1 MLIRPIQME
10 DLDQMVELATAAG
23 IGVTS
28 LPSDR
33 ARLLQR
39 IATSVDSFAGKRSH
53 AEADYLF
60 ALQDTDADHMLGVC
74 GVKASV
80 GLDEVWYNYRVSQTV
95 TASKEMHLHKRMQTL
110 HLSNDMT
117 GATEICS
124 LLLHP
129 DCRKSARRTPCGSFL
144 SKCRFLFLAAYAEQ
158 FDSRVFA
165 EMRGQSDD
173 EGHSPFWEALGEHFF
188 HFEFPQADYL
198 SGTGNKAFIAELMPR
213 HPIYTVFLNEAA
225 RDCISQVHRD
235 TMPALRMLEAEG
247 FRKNNMIDIFD
258 GGPCVEAELASIDA
272 VERTQAATLRELA
285 SIRPFLELPDTEPG
299 ETAVMVAPDPS
310 ALKALGLPFAMGD
323 FRVRLS
329 DLAMLDQLVTDTDNH
344 GLQGALF
351 DTLLTRELRSAAE
364 SAKIDWLDLPLL
376 ITRLKPVLN
385 SQHGIQIDR
394 NTHVEQ
400 IDDKPVS

>member
-1 MLIRPIQME
+1 MLIRPIQMD
-10 DLDQMVELATAAG
+10 DLDEMVELATAAG

-53 AEADYLF
+53 ADADYLF
-60 ALQDTDADHMLGVC
+60 ALQDADKQHMLGVC

-129 DCRKSARRTPCGSFL
+129 DCRKSARRRPYGSFL

-173 EGHSPFWEALGEHFF
+173 DGHSPFWEALGEHFF

-225 RDCISQVHRD
+225 RDCIAQVHRD
-235 TMPALRMLEAEG
+235 TLPALRMLEAEG

-258 GGPCVEAELASIDA
+258 GGPCVEVELASIAA
-272 VERTQAATLRELA
+272 VERTQVATLRELA
-285 SIRPFLELPDTEPG
+285 TVRPYLELPATDAA

-310 ALKALGLPFAMGD
+310 AIRALDLPFAMAD
-323 FRVRLS
+323 FRVRLT
-329 DLAMLDQLVTDTDNH
+329 DLATLDAMT
-344 GLQGALF
+344 GAEGDKAAHDGLF
-351 DTLLTRELRSAAE
+351 DMLLSAELQAAAA
-364 SAKIDWLDLPLL
+364 SISLHWLDMPLL
-376 ITRLKPVLN
+376 MTRLKPVLN
-385 SQHGIQIDR
+385 SRHGIQLDR
-394 NTHVEQ
+394 NTHLEQ
-400 IDDKPVS
+400 VDD